1 MSICDRPG
9 MLLGAGHMSMSKTWQ
24 SSLPTGPFLL
34 APRGDTQTVWSR
46 GRDTILEAV
55 VRGRDFW
62 TERKVSPRTCQENN
76 KCKGLRQE
84 GSFQEQECGPWSWS
98 KARENRYIFLNPHVP
113 KLPNCNWAEESWDTG
128 HGSWNGE
135 WEGFYFHLPLTHFS
149 CTCNRILKG
158 TQPAFQPK
166 TPRDVRAQVRK
177 HQRVTTQQARG

>member
-1 MSICDRPG
+1 MYEH
-9 MLLGAGHMSMSKTWQ
+9 LWQ
-24 SSLPTGPFLL
+24 TRHVARCWTYVNEQNLTELPAHWTFSSSSS
-34 APRGDTQTVWSR
+34 RRHTVWSR

-98 KARENRYIFLNPHVP
+98 KARENWYIFLNPHVP